1 MLNSE
6 IMITDG
12 EKYRSDLFKVIGIA
26 FIAPF
31 GRAVTDPYLFRD
43 FNLII
48 VIAYI
53 LYTFVLLI
61 YGIALLLE
69 GHVILDSKCKTK

>member
-1 MLNSE
+1 
-6 IMITDG
+6 MIT
-12 EKYRSDLFKVIGIA
+12 EEKKYRSDLFKIVGLA

-43 FNLII
+43 FNVII

-69 GHVILDSKCKTK
+69 GHVILDLKCKTK